1 MLLSALVL
9 GHGDGMSGLELP
21 PLHPI
26 LVNFTA
32 ALVPVSFLS
41 DLLGRWLRRDT
52 LRATGWW
59 TLLYAAAITPL
70 TAAAGW
76 YWARDMEGMDP
87 TLMNA
92 HRWVGIALAVLLPA
106 VVFWRHRFHRR
117 QLFPSWPYLGVT
129 GLLVATLVVQGHM
142 GGLMS
147 FGGGGSDDDH
157 HEAQPAV
164 TPDGVPPLAGSHGDA
179 GREKTGHP
187 AGGHEHAGDG
197 GGAASGDGGDTSPS
211 TARPAG
217 TPDWQDSIPIEE

>member
-1 MLLSALVL
+1 MLLFMLVL
-9 GHGDGMSGLELP
+9 GHGDMSALELP

-41 DLLGRWLRRDT
+41 DLVGRWQRRET

-76 YWARDMEGMDP
+76 YRARDMEGMDP

-92 HRWVGIALAVLLPA
+92 HRWVGTALAVLLA
-106 VVFWRHRFHRR
+106 VVVFWRYRFHRR
-117 QLFPSWPYLGVT
+117 QLFPSWPYFGAA
-129 GLLVATLVVQGHM
+129 GLLVAALVVQGHV

-157 HEAQPAV
+157 HAAQPAV
-164 TPDGVPPLAGSHGDA
+164 TPDGAPPPTGSPGEA
-179 GREKTGHP
+179 EPEQNGHP
-187 AGGHEHAGDG
+187 AGDHDGGHG
-197 GGAASGDGGDTSPS
+197 GGAASGDGGEASTS
-211 TARPAG
+211 TTRPAG
-217 TPDWQDSIPIEE
+217 TPDWRDAIPIEE